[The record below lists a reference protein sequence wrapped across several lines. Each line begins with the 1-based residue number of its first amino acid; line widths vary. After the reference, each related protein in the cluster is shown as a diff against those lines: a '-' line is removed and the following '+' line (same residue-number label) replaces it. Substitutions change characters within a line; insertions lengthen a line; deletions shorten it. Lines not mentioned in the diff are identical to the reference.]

1 MIEAR
6 ILEDVPLAPRTTLG
20 VGGPARHYVAVRS
33 EEDVKEALAWAGARS
48 LPVLVLGGGSNLVVA
63 DGGFPGLVLEVAIGG
78 VDIEPVAGGAVVRAG
93 AGESW
98 DGLVARAVGEGLAGI
113 ECLSGIPGRV
123 GATPI
128 QNVGAYGQE
137 VSETIA
143 HVRAFDRTAG
153 RVVELGPAECRFDY
167 RTSVFKAA
175 GSARWIVLSVGF
187 TLRREVVRGAVYPEL
202 AAALATWGASPGVRD
217 VRETVLALRRAKS
230 MVVDPAD
237 PESRSAGSFFL
248 NVIVDEAAFA
258 DLVGRGRSTG
268 AIGADEAP
276 PRYPATGGR
285 TKVPAAWLI
294 ERAGCLR
301 GQVHG
306 GARISRKHALA
317 LVNGGTATAADVVA
331 LARRVQARVRDAFG
345 IELVMEPVLA
355 GFDG

>member
-1 MIEAR
+1 VIEER

-20 VGGPARHYVAVRS
+20 VGGPARHYLAALG
-33 EEDVKEALAWAGARS
+33 EQDVPEGLAWAGARG

-63 DGGFPGLVLEVAIGG
+63 DGGFAGLVLEVAIGG
-78 VDIEPVAGGAVVRAG
+78 VTIERAAGGALVRAG

-98 DGLVARAVGEGLAGI
+98 DGLVARVVGEGLAGI
-113 ECLSGIPGRV
+113 ECLSGVPGRV

-137 VSETIA
+137 VRETISF
-143 HVRAFDRTAG
+143 VRAFDRAAG
-153 RVVELGPAECRFDY
+153 RAVELGPAECGFDY

-187 TLRREVVRGAVYPEL
+187 ALRTEGVRGAVYPEL
-202 AAALATWGASPGVRD
+202 AAALAQRGVAPGVSD

-230 MVVDPAD
+230 MMIDPAD

-248 NVIVDEAAFA
+248 NVIVDDAGFA
-258 DLVGRGRSTG
+258 DLVARGRSTG
-268 AIGADEAP
+268 AICGGEAP
-276 PRYPATGGR
+276 PRYPASRGR

-294 ERAGCLR
+294 ERAGCRR
-301 GQVHG
+301 GEAHG
-306 GARISRKHALA
+306 GARISHKHALA
-317 LVNGGTATAADVVA
+317 LVNSGTATAAEIVA
-331 LARRVQARVRDAFG
+331 LARRVQGRVRDAFG
-345 IELVMEPVLA
+345 VELVMEPVLA